1 MDELIVIP
9 NGIPPHKEK
18 RISAELKLELTRIT
32 LGHIQNLQRDDRELM
47 NMNNELKNKI
57 LESLENIKAVNPI
70 AIDVKKIS
78 SLTDFMVIASGTS
91 NRHLA
96 AMSDKVIEGLKDSN
110 VSGVKI
116 EGQGGDEWLLVD
128 AGDVIIHLMSSEARD
143 FYDLESLWDPD
154 L

>member
-1 MDELIVIP
+1 
-9 NGIPPHKEK
+9 
-18 RISAELKLELTRIT
+18 
-32 LGHIQNLQRDDRELM
+32 M
-47 NMNNELKNKI
+47 NKALKNKI

>member
-1 MDELIVIP
+1 
-9 NGIPPHKEK
+9 
-18 RISAELKLELTRIT
+18 
-32 LGHIQNLQRDDRELM
+32 
-47 NMNNELKNKI
+47 MNNELKNKI

-96 AMSDKVIEGLKDSN
+96 AMSDKVIEGLKDIN